1 MDRAASCLPVPHT
14 VFITGGTGYLG
25 QSLIPALL
33 RRGHSVRALVRPES
47 AGRLPAGALAVP
59 GNALLGDSFADRIA
73 PADTFVQLVG
83 TPRPSPAKARQFRE
97 VDLVSVRESVAAAGR
112 AGSLAHFVYVSV
124 ARPAPVMRAYQAV
137 RAEGEAL
144 VRGTGLA
151 TTVLQP
157 WYVLGPGH
165 RWPYL
170 LLPAYWLWER
180 FASTRKTVLRLGLLT
195 LEEMVAALVAAIEN
209 PTAGHRT
216 LDVPAIRSLWA
227 SGR

>member
-1 MDRAASCLPVPHT
+1 MPRS
-14 VFITGGTGYLG
+14 VFVTGGTGYLG
-25 QSLIPALL
+25 QRLVPALV

-47 AGRLPAGALAVP
+47 AGRLAAGALAVP
-59 GNALLGDSFADRIA
+59 GNALDGTSFADRIA

-97 VDLVSVRESVAAAGR
+97 VDLVSVRESVAAARR
-112 AGSLAHFVYVSV
+112 AETLAHFVYVSV

-144 VRGTGLA
+144 IRGTGLA

-165 RWPYL
+165 RWPFL
-170 LLPAYWLWER
+170 LLPAYWVWER
-180 FASTRKTVLRLGLLT
+180 FASTRDTALRLGLLT
-195 LEEMVAALVAAIEN
+195 LDQMVAALVAAIEH
-209 PTAGHRT
+209 PPAGHRT
-216 LDVPAIRSLWA
+216 LDVPAIRELGA
-227 SGR
+227 SAASPS